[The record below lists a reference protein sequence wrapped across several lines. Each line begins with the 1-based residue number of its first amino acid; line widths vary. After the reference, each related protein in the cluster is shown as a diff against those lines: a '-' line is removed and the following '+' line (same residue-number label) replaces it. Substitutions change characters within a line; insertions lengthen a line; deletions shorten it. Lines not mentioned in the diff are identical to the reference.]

1 MDFFS
6 AIDRHAQKALGDTA
20 TRFEAYIK
28 HRSSGRHLEGY
39 DHKLAAERLVL
50 EQTLSS
56 KLFGRIY
63 TCNWRWQVPVDLGEQ
78 AMHLRLR
85 YLGWRMASRKPA
97 FVGHCPAP
105 LLEVLNSSEVLL
117 ALCTAM
123 DLGGITIDYRAP
135 DKHYVVTL
143 RPNYGDFVW
152 LLIPPLRYVRQPS
165 VAEVGSTVL
174 LIHELSLV
182 LKRWTGS
189 QAKT

>member
-6 AIDRHAQKALGDTA
+6 AIDRHAQKALGETA
-20 TRFEAYIK
+20 TRFKAYIR
-28 HRSSGRHLEGY
+28 HRSGGHHLEGY
-39 DHKLAAERLVL
+39 GHKLAAKNLIL

-78 AMHLRLR
+78 DMHLHLR

-97 FVGHCPAP
+97 FVGRCPVT
-105 LLEVLNSSEVLL
+105 LLEVLNSNEVLRG
-117 ALCTAM
+117 LCAAM
-123 DLGGITIDYRAP
+123 DLGGITIDYRVP
-135 DKHYVVTL
+135 DKHYEVTL

-152 LLIPPLRYVRQPS
+152 LLIPPMKYVRQPS

-182 LKRWTGS
+182 LKRWAGS
-189 QAKT
+189 QAQT